1 MPILGVNT
9 DPQRSVGCLCNR
21 KVFHATCDDDITK
34 MMRYIERENFEFFTR
49 QRLLFEMN
57 NELTGHEHK
66 QYSLNE
72 IFVAEENVSQTSIFR
87 LNIDGDF
94 VGKFKSSGLLIAT
107 GTGSTG
113 WLYSAK
119 RFTEL
124 DVKRALSNLGAHGEP
139 EAVAQH
145 IAQTLSDQTIF
156 DPSMDSMYY
165 YVREGC
171 RSKGDF
177 VDHA

>member
-1 MPILGVNT
+1 MDNPV
-9 DPQRSVGCLCNR
+9 
-21 KVFHATCDDDITK
+21 
-34 MMRYIERENFEFFTR
+34 
-49 QRLLFEMN
+49 
-57 NELTGHEHK
+57 TGTTYN

-87 LNIDGDF
+87 LKVDGDF
-94 VGKFKSSGLLIAT
+94 AGKFKSSGLIIAT

-124 DVKRALSNLGAHGEP
+124 DVKRALANLGAHDEP
-139 EAVAQH
+139 EAVTQH
-145 IAQTLSDQTIF
+145 IAQTLSDQTILE
-156 DPSMDSMYY
+156 PSCETMYF

-171 RSKGDF
+171 RSIGDF
-177 VDHA
+177 TFHA